1 MAAKAKKRY
10 RYRESGLDNVWLV
23 NGFHARTTSY
33 GEAIAI
39 EDIEGLYNAIA
50 RSLVEKAG
58 TLGGKEIRFL
68 RKHLGLSQR
77 TLGAVLGSN
86 EETVSNW
93 ERGKSEIPPGA
104 DRLLRAYWREVKQ
117 GDARLKDLV
126 ERLAE
131 LDDHI
136 DELEFRLRRATEREG
151 QALKEWRLAA

>member
-33 GEAIAI
+33 GAAIAI
-39 EDIEGLYNAIA
+39 EDVEGLYNAIA

-93 ERGKSEIPPGA
+93 ERDKSEIPPGA

-151 QALKEWRLAA
+151 LAKEWRLAA